1 MISKLSKTALAIAI
15 IITIVWG
22 FSDSYSSHSLDNIV
36 HVVAIGV
43 DKSSDEENNL
53 KVSFQ
58 FVNMSSGGEGSSGG
72 EASTIVTS
80 ISSTTINKAIN
91 LMNSYIGKELNFAHC
106 KVIVFSEEFA
116 REGIST
122 EICTFINNEE
132 IRPSTNIIIS
142 TSDAHSYLKNSNP
155 NIEKIVTNYY
165 ETFELTSNFTGYS
178 EDTTIG
184 EFYNKLMSPHHGN
197 TAILGRTFKK
207 VSNSESAD
215 SSQETNPQT
224 GENSKSSSQNQNS
237 EGSAQEKNSSSSSES
252 EGQNQGSD
260 SQNKEASQS
269 GANES
274 DNKSQ
279 SSESE
284 STSQSSQNSGA
295 NTSQEQSGKNS
306 GGNTDQTDSGGAT
319 LDISGER
326 GTQNVGIAVFK
337 DDKYVGE
344 LSEIESICHL
354 LITNN
359 VDSFVISLPAEGY
372 PDNLLDLNIQ
382 PLKSTKIK
390 VDTSSNSP
398 TINIAV
404 YCEAR
409 VLTIDKNSNYE
420 DSKVLKDIS
429 QKAHR
434 YLKEQIENY
443 LEKTTKKFNSDIAGF
458 IDHATKNF
466 LTQKDLENYDWSSK
480 YENSNFNVDVKVD
493 VMSSLLFSGN

>member
-1 MISKLSKTALAIAI
+1 VINKLTKTVLAIAI
-15 IITIVWG
+15 IITVVWG
-22 FSDSYSSHSLDNIV
+22 FSDSYSSHNLDNIV

-184 EFYNKLMSPHHGN
+184 KFYNRLMNPPHGN

-207 VSNSESAD
+207 VSNSESTD
-215 SSQETNPQT
+215 SSQ
-224 GENSKSSSQNQNS
+224 
-237 EGSAQEKNSSSSSES
+237 
-252 EGQNQGSD
+252 GQN
-260 SQNKEASQS
+260 SQS
-269 GANES
+269 GE
-274 DNKSQ
+274 
-279 SSESE
+279 
-284 STSQSSQNSGA
+284 
-295 NTSQEQSGKNS
+295 NS
-306 GGNTDQTDSGGAT
+306 GGNTSQTDSGGAT

-337 DDKYVGE
+337 DDKFIGE

-354 LITNN
+354 LLTNN
-359 VDSFVISLPAEGY
+359 VDSFIISLPAEGY
-372 PDNLLDLNIQ
+372 PDNLLDLNVQ
-382 PLKSTKIK
+382 TLRSTKIK
-390 VDTSSNSP
+390 VDTSSDIP
-398 TINIAV
+398 TINITV

-409 VLTIDKNSNYE
+409 VLTIDENSNYE
-420 DSKVLKDIS
+420 DSQVLNDIS
-429 QKAHR
+429 RKAHR
-434 YLKEQIENY
+434 YLKSQIENY

-466 LTQKDLENYDWSSK
+466 LTLKDLENYDWSSK
-480 YENSNFNVDVKVD
+480 YENSNFNVDVKID
-493 VMSSLLFSGN
+493 VMSSLLFSGNW

>member
-1 MISKLSKTALAIAI
+1 VINKLTKTVLAIAI
-15 IITIVWG
+15 IITVVWG
-22 FSDSYSSHSLDNIV
+22 FSDSYSSHNLDNIV

-184 EFYNKLMSPHHGN
+184 KFYNRLMNPPHGN

-207 VSNSESAD
+207 VSNSESTD
-215 SSQETNPQT
+215 SSQ
-224 GENSKSSSQNQNS
+224 
-237 EGSAQEKNSSSSSES
+237 
-252 EGQNQGSD
+252 GQN
-260 SQNKEASQS
+260 SQS
-269 GANES
+269 GE
-274 DNKSQ
+274 
-279 SSESE
+279 
-284 STSQSSQNSGA
+284 
-295 NTSQEQSGKNS
+295 NS
-306 GGNTDQTDSGGAT
+306 GGNTSQTDSGGAT

-337 DDKYVGE
+337 DDKFIGE

-354 LITNN
+354 LLTNN
-359 VDSFVISLPAEGY
+359 VDSFIISLPAEGY
-372 PDNLLDLNIQ
+372 PDNLLDLNVQ
-382 PLKSTKIK
+382 TLRSTKIK
-390 VDTSSNSP
+390 VDTSSDIP
-398 TINIAV
+398 TINITV

-409 VLTIDKNSNYE
+409 VLTIDENSNYE
-420 DSKVLKDIS
+420 DSQVLNDIS
-429 QKAHR
+429 RKAHR
-434 YLKEQIENY
+434 YLKSQIENY

-466 LTQKDLENYDWSSK
+466 LTLKDLENYDWSSK
-480 YENSNFNVDVKVD
+480 YENSNFNVDVKID